1 MVLKFQVFSIQNSR
15 IVSDDIGELTNFME
29 ENDFEAIESTE
40 EEQQQNQWAEED
52 LIFVKKKPEV
62 SVSA

>member
-1 MVLKFQVFSIQNSR
+1 
-15 IVSDDIGELTNFME
+15 ME

-62 SVSA
+62 SAWYKIFSKTH